1 MTRAGG
7 SDTPMQDHFD
17 PAAAPPRLSVVV
29 PCYNEEECIAETHR
43 RLTETAQESVEGD
56 YELVYVNDGSTDE
69 TLARL
74 VALGADDPHVVI
86 IDLSRNHGHQLAL
99 SAGLSL
105 CRGERI
111 FIIDADLQDPPEL
124 LPQFME
130 ALDRGADVAY
140 GHRLSREAESVF
152 KKATAK
158 LFYRLLAQSTRVSI
172 PVDTGD
178 FRLMSRRVLN
188 VVLAM
193 PESHRFIRGMIAWA
207 GFRQVPVDYHRKER
221 FAGQSKY
228 PLGKMLLLAADAL
241 TGFGT
246 APLRSLYILGLAAVL
261 GSLLLIIWSVVQY
274 FRFNVVPGWSSLM
287 VVFLTISSIQLVSLA
302 FIGEYVGR
310 IFEQSKNRPLFVIRD
325 VIVSGKAQE
334 RRLPADNPR

>member
-1 MTRAGG
+1 MHD
-7 SDTPMQDHFD
+7 SQV
-17 PAAAPPRLSVVV
+17 PRLSVVV
-29 PCYNEEECIAETHR
+29 PCYNEEACIAETHR
-43 RLTETAQESVEGD
+43 RLTDSVTACVGDD
-56 YELVYVNDGSTDE
+56 YELVYINDGSADG
-69 TLARL
+69 TLGHL
-74 VALGADDPHVVI
+74 VALGANDPHVVVV
-86 IDLSRNHGHQLAL
+86 DLSRNHGHQLAL

-130 ALDRGADVAY
+130 ALDQGADVAY
-140 GHRLSREAESVF
+140 GRRLSREAESAF
-152 KKATAK
+152 KKVTAK
-158 LFYRLLAQSTRVSI
+158 LFYRLLAQSTRIEI

-178 FRLMSRRVLN
+178 FRLMSRRVLS

-207 GFRQVPVDYHRKER
+207 GFRQVPVEYHRKER
-221 FAGQSKY
+221 FAGASNY
-228 PLGKMLLLAADAL
+228 PLGKMLMLATDAL

-246 APLRSLYILGLAAVL
+246 APLRSLYYLAMGAVV
-261 GSLLLIIWSVVQY
+261 GSLLLIAWSVIQY

-310 IFEQSKNRPLFVIRD
+310 IFEQSKNRPLFIIRD
-325 VIVSGKAQE
+325 VIVAGKAQP
-334 RRLPADNPR
+334 RRLPVEGSGLQDQR